1 MADSPAD
8 SADLREHLIR
18 YGGDTYPTIVEKAQ
32 GCYVHDADGRK
43 ILDFTSG
50 QMCATVG
57 HNHPNIVAAIR
68 KSCDSALHLFSG
80 MIPRSVVELAAA
92 IAKLVPKPLTKS
104 LFLNTGSE
112 SNEAAIKMAKLYTGG
127 YEVVGLGGSWHGVTG
142 NAGSVSFASDR
153 KGYGPGMPGTFVL
166 PEPNAY
172 RCPIRHCRDRCDRTC
187 MNVGFELYDMQST
200 GARAAVIAEPVI
212 SAGGVIVPPD
222 GYFDALQAE
231 TRKRGML
238 LIFDEAQTAF
248 GRLGHWFAASHL
260 NVTPDLLTLSKTLGG
275 GIPLAAVVTSDAIEE
290 TCHARGFAFYTS
302 HVSDPLPATVGL
314 AVLETIVQEEL
325 LTRSRE
331 LGEYLAASLRT
342 LQHRHEEIGD
352 VRGMGLLRGIELVR
366 DRETREPYHEL
377 GALTTQRCLELGLSM
392 NIRRRP
398 ERGSVWRIAPPL
410 TVTRED
416 IDLAMTIFD
425 QALSEMKAV
434 VVKRPEASRAAS
446 AAPRVA
452 MAPAPRGQSS
462 TR

>member
-1 MADSPAD
+1 MNDQE
-8 SADLREHLIR
+8 SAAVDFRRNLVR
-18 YGGDTYPTIVEKAQ
+18 YGGDTYSAIVERAQ
-32 GCYVHDADGRK
+32 GTYVWDATGKR

-68 KSCDSALHLFSG
+68 KSCETALHLFSG
-80 MIPRSVVELAAA
+80 MIPRSVVRLADA
-92 IAKLVPKPLTKS
+92 IAKIVPPPLRRS
-104 LFLNTGSE
+104 LFVNTGSE
-112 SNEAAIKMAKLYTGG
+112 SNEAAIKMAKLCTGG
-127 YEVVGLGGSWHGVTG
+127 FEVVGLGGSWHGVTG
-142 NAGSVSFASDR
+142 NAGAVSFASDR

-222 GYFDALQAE
+222 GYFNALADE
-231 TRKRGML
+231 TRKRNML

-248 GRLGHWFAASHL
+248 GRLGHWFAASYL
-260 NVTPDLLTLSKTLGG
+260 GVTPDLLTVSKTLGG
-275 GIPLAAVVTSDAIEE
+275 GIPLAAVITTDAIEAK
-290 TCHARGFAFYTS
+290 CHERGFAFYTS

-314 AVLETIVQEEL
+314 AVLETVENERL
-325 LTRSRE
+325 LARSVE
-331 LGEYLAASLRT
+331 MGEYLAARLRE
-342 LQHRHEEIGD
+342 LASRHEEIGD
-352 VRGMGLLRGIELVR
+352 VRGLGLLRGVELVK
-366 DRETREPYHEL
+366 DRESREPHHEL
-377 GALTTQRCLELGLSM
+377 GALTTARCLELGLSM

-410 TVTRED
+410 TVSRED

-425 QALSEMKAV
+425 QALVEMKDV
-434 VVKRPEASRAAS
+434 VS
-446 AAPRVA
+446 ARTAR
-452 MAPAPRGQSS
+452 R
-462 TR
+462 TL